1 VQPEAAGVW
10 ADAVKVAETVARTRR
25 REDILMGILS

>member
-1 VQPEAAGVW
+1 VQPEVAGVW

-25 REDILMGILS
+25 REDIFMGILS